1 MARTDRFSLKPLPEG
16 TAIGINKPLFVGTE
30 ADSDLV
36 LQPGYGSRLHA
47 LIKLGTGSVS
57 LEDLGSKNGTF
68 INEKRLPRGVETRL
82 KPGDQIRFARQK
94 FEFCDAGPEQPSWID
109 EEERDKGG
117 SNTVPVDD
125 VSLKKWLENHGQAGD
140 VAQPCLEVISGAR
153 TGERIAL
160 RDVGSGR
167 TEWKVGS
174 KLDLGVGKQPNF
186 LVLSEEGVSEEHAKI
201 TLQGTHWVVDDLL
214 AKNGTFVNG
223 NRTVRSYLD
232 SEDQIAFG
240 PVVCI
245 FKLPDSNG
253 HRPHDETVTD
263 IPPLTPSRWAALS
276 AWMRRLL
283 GGRT

>member
-1 MARTDRFSLKPLPEG
+1 MARFSLKPLPEG
-16 TAIGINKPLFVGTE
+16 TAIVINKPLFVGTE
-30 ADSDLV
+30 PDSDLV
-36 LQPGYGSRLHA
+36 LQPGYSSRRHA
-47 LIKLGTGSVS
+47 LIKLAAGSVS

-94 FEFCDAGPEQPSWID
+94 FEFCDAGPEPPRWID
-109 EEERDKGG
+109 EEQRDKGG
-117 SNTVPVDD
+117 SDTVPVDD
-125 VSLKKWLENHGQAGD
+125 ESGKRIENHGRAGD
-140 VAQPCLEVISGAR
+140 VDQPCLEVISGAR

-174 KLDLGVGKQPNF
+174 KEDLGVGKQPNF

-201 TLQGTHWVVDDLL
+201 SLQGTHWAVDDLL

-223 NRTVRSYLD
+223 NRTMRSYLN

-245 FKLPDSNG
+245 FKLPNSKG
-253 HRPHDETVTD
+253 RCRHDETQTD
-263 IPPLTPSRWAALS
+263 IPPFMPGRWAALL
-276 AWMRRLL
+276 AWLRRLL
-283 GGRT
+283 GGRA